1 MLAKRYVE
9 RGILALWFVTG
20 LAALP
25 LTAQGVGA
33 IGGTVMD
40 ASGAVLPAASVT
52 LASAQGTVGGN
63 QETVTDARGAYQFSR
78 LVPGTYSVRAQMQ
91 GFRPVQQPNI
101 VVNADG
107 TARADMRLEI
117 GAFEEAIVVTG
128 GAPLLDTATALKKTA
143 ISRQELDA
151 LSNRTDVWSIAR
163 VLPGVVM
170 NKIDVGGTEAFLQST
185 ATVRGSSTENKSMI
199 DGMDMSSLTGNGTG
213 VVLYLD
219 PYAFEETTFR
229 WARAPRRIPPA
240 ASPSTW

>member
-1 MLAKRYVE
+1 MLAKRFV
-9 RGILALWFVTG
+9 GTSILALWFVTG
-20 LAALP
+20 SALP
-25 LTAQGVGA
+25 SGAQGVGA

-40 ASGAVLPAASVT
+40 PSGAVLPGASVT
-52 LASAQGTVGGN
+52 LANAQGTVGGS
-63 QETVTDARGAYQFSR
+63 QETVTDARGAYQFLR

-101 VVNADG
+101 VVNADS

-117 GAFEEAIVVTG
+117 GTLEEGIIVSG
-128 GAPLLDTATALKKTA
+128 DAPLLDTTTALKQTV
-143 ISRQELDA
+143 ITREELQA
-151 LSNRTDVWSIAR
+151 LPNRTDVWSIAR
-163 VLPGVVM
+163 VLPGVVL

-219 PYAFEETTFR
+219 PFAF
-229 WARAPRRIPPA
+229 
-240 ASPSTW
+240 